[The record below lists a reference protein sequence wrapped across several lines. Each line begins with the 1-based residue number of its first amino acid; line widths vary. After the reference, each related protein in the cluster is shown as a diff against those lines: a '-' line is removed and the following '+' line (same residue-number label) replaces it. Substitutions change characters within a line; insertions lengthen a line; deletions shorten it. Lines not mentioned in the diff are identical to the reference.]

1 MNTGQMMITMAAM
14 ILLSTVILS
23 VNKNALTNSSS
34 MAKNKYQIMAVSLG
48 TALLEEAF
56 GKSFDAATALNP
68 VNGKAERAKNKTDLT
83 QYYSLGPS
91 NLERL
96 RRDFNDIDDYNG
108 YVDSA
113 ISASID
119 STASLLQQ
127 KNGLI
132 KSGDIS
138 EIFKI
143 ESKVYYV
150 DPSAFVKLNKVNY
163 RTWHKRMDVFITSC
177 EKYNSLDLDTV
188 KLSKVYSYYY
198 F

>member
-56 GKSFDAATALNP
+56 GKSFDATTAINPFTGEADRANKLN
-68 VNGKAERAKNKTDLT
+68 DLT
-83 QYYSLGPS
+83 NYNSLGPN

-96 RRDFNDIDDYNG
+96 RREFNDFDDYNG

-132 KSGDIS
+132 RSGDIS

-143 ESKVYYV
+143 QSKVYYV
-150 DPSAFVKLNKVNY
+150 DPSASVNLNKVTY

-177 EKYNSLDLDTV
+177 AAYNFLDLDTV